1 MPERASFTTHV
12 VDIGEDEVVKR
23 FRSWDRGEH
32 LREWQALTL
41 LASYAPDLAPAPLSA
56 DLTSVPPE
64 VRMSRVPGLPL
75 DGLPSDGLPLDGQ
88 AVTPGHLDAVAAAI
102 RRLHAAVP
110 RDVVAGLRP
119 QPWLEVGVVNRM
131 RSIVARRRAPG
142 GDALARAA
150 FDAGM
155 RWLGRAA
162 DPLPEPR
169 SVVFGQGDGNLAN
182 YLWDGERIR
191 LVDFEDSGRSDRA
204 YELAAFAE
212 HLSVWHGAGIE
223 TGALLGRFELTG
235 AERERVLFFRRTFT
249 FYWLLKLL
257 SQRENRPDTLHR
269 QAGRLLAVLDEPT
282 GLRRRPA
289 PSRAAEPAE

>member
-1 MPERASFTTHV
+1 MPERASFTTHLV
-12 VDIGEDEVVKR
+12 AIGEDEVVKR

-56 DLTSVPPE
+56 DLTSVPPQ

-75 DGLPSDGLPLDGQ
+75 DGLALDRLPPDGQ

-102 RRLHAAVP
+102 SRLHAAVP

-119 QPWLEVGVVNRM
+119 QPWLEVGAVSRM
-131 RSIVARRRAPG
+131 QSIVAESPAAD
-142 GDALARAA
+142 GDAPARAA

-162 DPLPEPR
+162 DPQPEPH

-182 YLWDGERIR
+182 YLWDGERVR

-212 HLSVWHGAGIE
+212 HLSVWHDAGIE
-223 TGALLGRFELTG
+223 TGALLGRFELTR
-235 AERERVLFFRRTFT
+235 AERERVLFFRRAFT

-257 SQRENRPDTLHR
+257 NQRENRPDTLHR
-269 QAGRLLAVLDEPT
+269 QAGRLLAVLD
-282 GLRRRPA
+282 
-289 PSRAAEPAE
+289 S

>member
-1 MPERASFTTHV
+1 MPERASFTTHL
-12 VDIGEDEVVKR
+12 VDIGKDEVVKR

-32 LREWQALTL
+32 RREWQALTL

-56 DLTSVPPE
+56 DLTSVPPQ

-75 DGLPSDGLPLDGQ
+75 DGLPPDGLPPDGR

-102 RRLHAAVP
+102 SRLHAAVP

-131 RSIVARRRAPG
+131 RSIVAGRRAPHD
-142 GDALARAA
+142 DALARAA
-150 FDAGM
+150 FHAGM
-155 RWLGRAA
+155 RWFGRAA
-162 DPLPEPR
+162 DPQPEPH

-182 YLWDGERIR
+182 YLWDGERVR

-212 HLSVWHGAGIE
+212 HLSVWHDTGIE
-223 TGALLGRFELTG
+223 TGALLGRLELTR
-235 AERERVLFFRRTFT
+235 AERERVLFFRRAFT

-257 SQRENRPDTLHR
+257 NQRENRPDTLHR
-269 QAGRLLAVLDEPT
+269 QAGRLLAVLD
-282 GLRRRPA
+282 
-289 PSRAAEPAE
+289 S

>member
-1 MPERASFTTHV
+1 MPERASFTTHL

-56 DLTSVPPE
+56 DLTSVPPQ

-75 DGLPSDGLPLDGQ
+75 DGLPPDGQ
-88 AVTPGHLDAVAAAI
+88 AATPGHLDAVAAAI
-102 RRLHAAVP
+102 SRLHAAVP
-110 RDVVAGLRP
+110 RDVVAGLRL
-119 QPWLEVGVVNRM
+119 QPWLEVGVVNQM
-131 RSIVARRRAPG
+131 RSIAAGRRAPG

-162 DPLPEPR
+162 GPPPEPH

-182 YLWDGERIR
+182 YLWDGERVR

-223 TGALLGRFELTG
+223 TGALLGRFELTR
-235 AERERVLFFRRTFT
+235 AERERVLFFRRAFT

-257 SQRENRPDTLHR
+257 SQRENRQDTLHR
-269 QAGRLLAVLDEPT
+269 QAGRLLAVLD
-282 GLRRRPA
+282 
-289 PSRAAEPAE
+289 S

>member
-1 MPERASFTTHV
+1 MPERASFTTRL

-23 FRSWDRGEH
+23 FRSWDRDEH
-32 LREWQALTL
+32 RREWQALTL

-56 DLTSVPPE
+56 DLTSVPPQ

-75 DGLPSDGLPLDGQ
+75 DRLPLDRQALDGQALDGQ

-102 RRLHAAVP
+102 SRPHVAVP

-119 QPWLEVGVVNRM
+119 QPWLEVGVVDRM
-131 RSIVARRRAPG
+131 RSIVAGRRAPG
-142 GDALARAA
+142 DDALARTA

-155 RWLGRAA
+155 CWFGRAA
-162 DPLPEPR
+162 DPRPEPH
-169 SVVFGQGDGNLAN
+169 SIVFGQGDGNLAN
-182 YLWDGERIR
+182 YLWDGERVR

-212 HLSVWHGAGIE
+212 HLSVWRDAGIE
-223 TGALLGRFELTG
+223 TGALLGRFELTR
-235 AERERVLFFRRTFT
+235 AERERVLFFRRAFT

-257 SQRENRPDTLHR
+257 NQRENRPDTLHR
-269 QAGRLLAVLDEPT
+269 QAGRLLAVLD
-282 GLRRRPA
+282 
-289 PSRAAEPAE
+289 S

>member
-1 MPERASFTTHV
+1 MPERASFTTHLV
-12 VDIGEDEVVKR
+12 AIGDDEVIKR

-32 LREWQALTL
+32 RREWQALTL

-56 DLTSVPPE
+56 DLTSVPPQ

-75 DGLPSDGLPLDGQ
+75 DRLPPDGQ
-88 AVTPGHLDAVAAAI
+88 AVTPGILDAVAAAI
-102 RRLHAAVP
+102 SRLHAAVP

-131 RSIVARRRAPG
+131 RSIVAGRRAPDN
-142 GDALARAA
+142 DALARTA

-155 RWLGRAA
+155 RWFARAA
-162 DPLPEPR
+162 DPRPEPR

-182 YLWDGERIR
+182 YLWDGERVR

-212 HLSVWHGAGIE
+212 HLSVWHDAGIE
-223 TGALLGRFELTG
+223 TGALFGRFELTK
-235 AERERVLFFRRTFT
+235 AERARVLFFRRCFAL
-249 FYWLLKLL
+249 YWLLRLL
-257 SQRENRPDTLHR
+257 GRQDDGHGTLHS
-269 QAGRLLAVLDEPT
+269 QAAWLLGILGD
-282 GLRRRPA
+282 
-289 PSRAAEPAE
+289 

>member
-1 MPERASFTTHV
+1 MPGQASFTTHV

-41 LASYAPDLAPAPLSA
+41 LASYAPDLAPAPLDA
-56 DLTSVPPE
+56 NLTSIPPQ
-64 VRMSRVPGLPL
+64 VRMSRVPGLPMDRL
-75 DGLPSDGLPLDGQ
+75 LAGQ
-88 AVTPGHLDAVAAAI
+88 ALTPGHLDAVAAGI
-102 RRLHAAVP
+102 SRLHAALP
-110 RDVVAGLRP
+110 RHVVAGLRP
-119 QPWLEVGVVNRM
+119 QPWLEVGVVDRM
-131 RSIVARRRAPG
+131 RSIVAESPAAD
-142 GDALARAA
+142 GDAPAGAA

-162 DPLPEPR
+162 DPQPEPH

-182 YLWDGERIR
+182 YLWDGERVR

-212 HLSVWHGAGIE
+212 HLSVWHDAGIE
-223 TGALLGRFELTG
+223 TGALLGRFELTR

-257 SQRENRPDTLHR
+257 DQRENRQDTLHR
-269 QAGRLLAVLDEPT
+269 QAGRLLAVLD
-282 GLRRRPA
+282 
-289 PSRAAEPAE
+289 S

>member
-1 MPERASFTTHV
+1 MPERASFTTHL

-56 DLTSVPPE
+56 DLTSVPPQ

-75 DGLPSDGLPLDGQ
+75 DGLALDRLPPDGQ

-102 RRLHAAVP
+102 SRLHAAVP

-119 QPWLEVGVVNRM
+119 QPWLEVGAVSRM
-131 RSIVARRRAPG
+131 QSIVAESPAADDDAP
-142 GDALARAA
+142 ARAA

-162 DPLPEPR
+162 DPQPEPH

-182 YLWDGERIR
+182 YLWDGERVR

-212 HLSVWHGAGIE
+212 HLSVWHDAGIE
-223 TGALLGRFELTG
+223 TGALLGRFELTR
-235 AERERVLFFRRTFT
+235 AERERVLFFRRAFT

-257 SQRENRPDTLHR
+257 NQRENRPDTLHR
-269 QAGRLLAVLDEPT
+269 QAGRLLAVLD
-282 GLRRRPA
+282 
-289 PSRAAEPAE
+289 S

>member
-1 MPERASFTTHV
+1 MPERASFTTHL

-56 DLTSVPPE
+56 DLTSVPPQ

-75 DGLPSDGLPLDGQ
+75 GGLPLDRLPPDGQ
-88 AVTPGHLDAVAAAI
+88 AVTPGHLAAAI
-102 RRLHAAVP
+102 SRLHAAVP

-119 QPWLEVGVVNRM
+119 QPWLEVGVVSRM
-131 RSIVARRRAPG
+131 WSIVAESPAAD
-142 GDALARAA
+142 GDAPARAA

-162 DPLPEPR
+162 DPQPEPH

-182 YLWDGERIR
+182 YLWDGERVR

-212 HLSVWHGAGIE
+212 HLSVWHDARIE
-223 TGALLGRFELTG
+223 TGALLGRFELTR
-235 AERERVLFFRRTFT
+235 AERERVLFLRRAFT

-257 SQRENRPDTLHR
+257 NQRENRPDTLHR
-269 QAGRLLAVLDEPT
+269 QAGRLLAVLD
-282 GLRRRPA
+282 
-289 PSRAAEPAE
+289 S